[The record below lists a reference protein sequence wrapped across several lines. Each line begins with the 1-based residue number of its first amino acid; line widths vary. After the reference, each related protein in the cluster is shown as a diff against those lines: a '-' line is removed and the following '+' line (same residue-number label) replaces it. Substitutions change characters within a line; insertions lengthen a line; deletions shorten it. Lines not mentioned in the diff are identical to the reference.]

1 MNFLQ
6 QLQQSN
12 SSKGEE
18 SLLTTEGKDG
28 TDKVASERFNPE
40 CYHQYIPTPSQNMS
54 QQAIHSYELSPFV
67 LPYEAQISHNNAAV
81 HYLNETQYGNVS
93 NNINSYGQ
101 GNSAYSNSYDYPVSS
116 SSEFYPPQQF
126 HLSPSAHSR
135 MPTTG
140 GNSIHNDVFAEYA
153 IPMPSDVNYTSN
165 SSYSS
170 RLPFNIRNVES
181 PLENRSVRK
190 VRRAFSSEDEV
201 KRKRSISEPSVTR
214 SPNISKSKKKR
225 CCTRWTEE
233 ENKRLIEAYIKNEGK
248 NWSSIAKYVGNKT
261 SDQCNQHWHRVLNPA
276 ISKKPWSEE
285 EDLKLIKRARDYGQS
300 SWKKISEGL
309 QGRTDLQCRHRWTQL
324 KKNLGHKLLAISE
337 SLVHDSS
344 SQETDKIASAF
355 DKGNISPRIRIASPP
370 KNFVSYQH
378 DTSQALPVL
387 NFGEYYDQSS
397 NSNENLVHHINYSKF
412 ISYES
417 LFQLNN
423 VNLNILLII

>member
-1 MNFLQ
+1 
-6 QLQQSN
+6 
-12 SSKGEE
+12 
-18 SLLTTEGKDG
+18 
-28 TDKVASERFNPE
+28 
-40 CYHQYIPTPSQNMS
+40 
-54 QQAIHSYELSPFV
+54 
-67 LPYEAQISHNNAAV
+67 
-81 HYLNETQYGNVS
+81 
-93 NNINSYGQ
+93 
-101 GNSAYSNSYDYPVSS
+101 
-116 SSEFYPPQQF
+116 
-126 HLSPSAHSR
+126 
-135 MPTTG
+135 
-140 GNSIHNDVFAEYA
+140 
-153 IPMPSDVNYTSN
+153 MPSDVNYTSN